1 VQQGLGCFTIAFWGG
16 LHCDVR
22 TLLGT
27 KEVQIDKE
35 VFKQQFA

>member
-1 VQQGLGCFTIAFWGG
+1 MGR

-22 TLLGT
+22 NLLGT

>member
-1 VQQGLGCFTIAFWGG
+1 MGG
-16 LHCDVR
+16 LACDVR
-22 TLLGT
+22 SLLGT